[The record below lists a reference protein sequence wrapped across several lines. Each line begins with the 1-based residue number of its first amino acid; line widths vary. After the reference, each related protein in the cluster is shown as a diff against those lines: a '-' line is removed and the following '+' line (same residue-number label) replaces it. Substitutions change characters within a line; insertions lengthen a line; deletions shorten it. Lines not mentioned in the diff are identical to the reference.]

1 MKSLIGFLRN
11 NWALIVVIV
20 LVAGMIPSAY
30 KCGNDAMARK
40 ALAEKEKAATETK
53 EIIEANNQ
61 KHYAEIDKLVKD
73 YNKVISVKNE
83 KVASLNKEY
92 VEIKTL
98 ATKELKIKVSHIIDQ
113 QEAIFLLGSEIDKRD
128 KKIVIQNDIII
139 ELNLTLTRTEATF
152 RLTLDRYKIIIDGK
166 DKIISDLNDLFQ
178 DAKKL
183 GSKRRIRIAPF
194 AGWTPL
200 NKDKFSA
207 GIGIVY

>member
-61 KHYAEIDKLVKD
+61 KHYAEIDKHIKQF
-73 YNKVISVKNE
+73 NEIISGKNE
-83 KVASLNKEY
+83 KVASLRGEIEKIEIVSSRDMRAMSLSLKDVMDQIGVRDNK
-92 VEIKTL
+92 IKMQDDL
-98 ATKELKIKVSHIIDQ
+98 INLVSKELTDTKNK
-113 QEAIFLLGSEIDKRD
+113 
-128 KKIVIQNDIII
+128 
-139 ELNLTLTRTEATF
+139 T
-152 RLTLDRYKIIIDGK
+152 KIIYNETVRKYELILDGK

-183 GSKRRIRIAPF
+183 GSKRRIAIRPF
-194 AGWTPL
+194 AGWAPVKL
-200 NKDKFSA
+200 ADDWRA
-207 GIGIVY
+207 GIAITY

>member
-61 KHYAEIDKLVKD
+61 KHYAEIDKHIKQF
-73 YNKVISVKNE
+73 NEIISGKNE
-83 KVASLNKEY
+83 KVASLRGEIEKIEIVSSRDMRAMSLSLKDVMDQIEVRDNK
-92 VEIKTL
+92 IKMQDDL
-98 ATKELKIKVSHIIDQ
+98 INLVSKELTDTKNK
-113 QEAIFLLGSEIDKRD
+113 
-128 KKIVIQNDIII
+128 
-139 ELNLTLTRTEATF
+139 T
-152 RLTLDRYKIIIDGK
+152 KIIYNETVRKYELILDGK